1 MMMRIG
7 RTKNRMNHYIFEWA
21 EICVSSLKSLN
32 IIRICTL
39 IALVFLFIDRLRH
52 LHTINVAYIYVSLD
66 FSIYLVAEYLAY
78 LVDSICATQ

>member
-1 MMMRIG
+1 
-7 RTKNRMNHYIFEWA
+7 MNHYIFKWA
-21 EICVSSLKSLN
+21 IFSKRVIKSVYVRARALN

-52 LHTINVAYIYVSLD
+52 MHTINVAYIYVSLD

-78 LVDSICATQ
+78 SVDTA